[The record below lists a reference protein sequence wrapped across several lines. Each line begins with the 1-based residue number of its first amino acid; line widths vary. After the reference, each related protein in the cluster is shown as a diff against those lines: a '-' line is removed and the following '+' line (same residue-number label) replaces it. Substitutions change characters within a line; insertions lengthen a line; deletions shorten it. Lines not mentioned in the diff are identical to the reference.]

1 MGERGTHPQAGG
13 NSGCYSFSV
22 LSLFPLL
29 SCLDAFPSRPAH
41 AETPGSS
48 CRYLLPHLPLALSF
62 SPLVNLNPLS
72 YYFSSFS
79 RYVCPLALLPS
90 TPIFLSTT
98 CVALFICDFSNL
110 CKCTSSV
117 CSLLSVCA
125 LSEFVLEILLETFCS
140 RGKRAINLILFHP
153 TPLCTFSLCAFSRV
167 GGFTPGNLPLIQCS
181 RYTYNIRRL
190 FSRFHANPLPAAF
203 VHVTCRRY
211 NNEVDN
217 ITRLTCLEFAPADS
231 RFVFLSLSLSSSTY
245 NS

>member
-1 MGERGTHPQAGG
+1 MGVGEGRGFLPTLPGERSYKWENAELIRKREETPGATL
-13 NSGCYSFSV
+13 SLSSLY

-48 CRYLLPHLPLALSF
+48 CRYLLPRLPLALSF

-98 CVALFICDFSNL
+98 CVALFICDLSNL

-125 LSEFVLEILLETFCS
+125 L
-140 RGKRAINLILFHP
+140 
-153 TPLCTFSLCAFSRV
+153 
-167 GGFTPGNLPLIQCS
+167 
-181 RYTYNIRRL
+181 
-190 FSRFHANPLPAAF
+190 
-203 VHVTCRRY
+203 
-211 NNEVDN
+211 
-217 ITRLTCLEFAPADS
+217 
-231 RFVFLSLSLSSSTY
+231 
-245 NS
+245 